1 MTLGFVNEFD
11 AAADILEAWSDA
23 IQQSPKTAKVFISGT
38 VKASIE
44 NWIIELIIPAM
55 YPNPVKLP
63 FKFKTHK
70 SQKYYFGFVAKRD
83 SLGNVIPYQRTGSL
97 VEDWEV
103 LLGSNPLQLT
113 IFHPGIADRFVIGKD
128 QQPGHVNTGHPRV
141 DIIIIEIYELATD
154 MSIDGWF
161 SIIDFNG
168 VLV

>member
-11 AAADILEAWSDA
+11 AAAYILDAWSDA
-23 IQQSPKTAKVFISGT
+23 IQQSPKTARVFIVGT

-44 NWIIELIIPAM
+44 NWIDALIIPAM

-63 FKFKTHK
+63 FKFKTPK
-70 SQKYYFGFVAKRD
+70 SQRYYFGFVAKRD
-83 SLGNVIPYQRTGSL
+83 SDGNVLPYERTGGL

-103 LLGSNPLQLT
+103 LVGNAPLQLT
-113 IFHPGIADRFVIGKD
+113 IFHPGIADRFVIGVD
-128 QQPGHVNTGHPRV
+128 QQPGHINTGHPRV

-154 MSIDGWF
+154 MIIDGWF
-161 SIIDFNG
+161 SIIDFKG